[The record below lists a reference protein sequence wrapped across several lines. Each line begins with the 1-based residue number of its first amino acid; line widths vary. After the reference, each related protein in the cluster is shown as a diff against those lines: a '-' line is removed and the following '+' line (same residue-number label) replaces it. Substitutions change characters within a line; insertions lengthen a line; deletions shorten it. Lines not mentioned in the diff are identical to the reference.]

1 MNSPLN
7 VDSDEDYFPPGGF
20 RDFLARP
27 LGQDISQESRKELT
41 QLQEENNQ
49 LREEIAMLREQLN
62 SSTKNQPGKLQMIN
76 IIRNLFLT

>member
-1 MNSPLN
+1 MLRY
-7 VDSDEDYFPPGGF
+7 VALKYCD
-20 RDFLARP
+20 RLARP